1 MQKLNKLHRIK
12 FSNDIDALRKMYDKI
27 EVYLRNLKALNIDI
41 ATRGTTLA
49 PF

>member
-1 MQKLNKLHRIK
+1 MQKLDKLHRIK
-12 FSNDIDALRKMYDKI
+12 FHDEIDGLRKMYDQI
-27 EVYLRNLKALNIDI
+27 VYLRNLKALNIDI